1 MNKNLNRPI
10 STMNVR
16 IPINACKGYHM
27 ENSKTLEKAR
37 KIIPFGNLCN
47 VDLDSLFEKQ
57 LQKLREINRCEEE
70 ELKAKAKIN
79 STLFD
84 RRIIEEK
91 KNDDI
96 NKIKDFNKKIL
107 DKNYINNNIN
117 KTKKIIYPRP
127 LSNYR
132 KMRNNILPS
141 AETLTP
147 GNNNIFKNRIFSN
160 RNPQE
165 RKIIFNKISPMARPI
180 TTNKSPL
187 HKEFGKVPKYLKEM
201 KIRAKLMKDIEKKKE
216 EEKNYPKGTR
226 LLSEEERSFT
236 LQKLKERK
244 NELDNMISK
253 LPISLDSFGAKNR
266 QNKLYKDLDEIEQA
280 IATFSKNKVF
290 VKIDS

>member
-96 NKIKDFNKKIL
+96 NKIKDFN
-107 DKNYINNNIN
+107 
-117 KTKKIIYPRP
+117 
-127 LSNYR
+127 
-132 KMRNNILPS
+132 
-141 AETLTP
+141 
-147 GNNNIFKNRIFSN
+147 
-160 RNPQE
+160 
-165 RKIIFNKISPMARPI
+165 
-180 TTNKSPL
+180 
-187 HKEFGKVPKYLKEM
+187 
-201 KIRAKLMKDIEKKKE
+201 
-216 EEKNYPKGTR
+216 
-226 LLSEEERSFT
+226 
-236 LQKLKERK
+236 
-244 NELDNMISK
+244 
-253 LPISLDSFGAKNR
+253 
-266 QNKLYKDLDEIEQA
+266 
-280 IATFSKNKVF
+280 
-290 VKIDS
+290 

>member
-1 MNKNLNRPI
+1 
-10 STMNVR
+10 
-16 IPINACKGYHM
+16 
-27 ENSKTLEKAR
+27 
-37 KIIPFGNLCN
+37 
-47 VDLDSLFEKQ
+47 
-57 LQKLREINRCEEE
+57 
-70 ELKAKAKIN
+70 
-79 STLFD
+79 
-84 RRIIEEK
+84 
-91 KNDDI
+91 
-96 NKIKDFNKKIL
+96 
-107 DKNYINNNIN
+107 
-117 KTKKIIYPRP
+117 
-127 LSNYR
+127 
-132 KMRNNILPS
+132 MRNNILPS

-147 GNNNIFKNRIFSN
+147 GNNNIFKNQIFSN
-160 RNPQE
+160 RNPKE